1 MASHLSFLIANTI
14 RICPTVYAKNEKT
27 VVKKNKVCYTEK
39 EVSTLSAAE
48 TVIHPI
54 PPVYTPQS
62 RVLILGTMPS
72 PRSRQ
77 AGFYYAHPQNRF
89 WRVMAAVYE
98 ESTPETEEARRAF
111 LDRHDIALWD
121 VLKSCRIAGAAD
133 STIFDPVPNPIDMLL
148 SQTAVRAIFTTGCK
162 AYQLYTKLCAPKTQQ
177 PAILLPS
184 TSPANARCSF
194 SRLTEAYQVIRRY
207 TEGV

>member
-1 MASHLSFLIANTI
+1 M
-14 RICPTVYAKNEKT
+14 
-27 VVKKNKVCYTEK
+27 
-39 EVSTLSAAE
+39 SAAE
-48 TVIHPI
+48 TVIHLL

-89 WRVMAAVYE
+89 WRVMAAVYGE
-98 ESTPETEEARRAF
+98 GTPETEEARRAF
-111 LDRHDIALWD
+111 LNRHDIALWD

-133 STIFDPVPNPIDMLL
+133 STILDPVPNPIDVLL

-194 SRLTEAYQVIRRY
+194 SRLTEAYQEIRRY